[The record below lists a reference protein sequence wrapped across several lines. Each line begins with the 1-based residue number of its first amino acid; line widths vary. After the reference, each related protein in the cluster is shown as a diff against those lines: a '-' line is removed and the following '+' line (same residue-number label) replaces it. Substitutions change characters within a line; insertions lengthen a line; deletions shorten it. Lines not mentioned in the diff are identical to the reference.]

1 MRALKTAAA
10 IVLALLMGVGAARA
24 DGSAGAEPFNFLFLD
39 ANARAVAMGGA
50 YTALATDA
58 NALLYNPAG
67 LGLIGKNEATF
78 MHNSY
83 PAGAYQEY
91 GAYASPRGWGGSFNY
106 LNSGSVANT
115 TISNPG
121 GAGLG
126 TSGLYD
132 LAVSGGYGR
141 RFGDALSL
149 GAEGKYIR
157 ESISGIAGAGEAF
170 DFGALYAVPQ
180 LSGLM
185 VGAAL
190 QNVGSTVKFE
200 SAAQNQPLNLRAG
213 AAYSFDARGQKSVV
227 SLDVSKE
234 RTSSPVVAA
243 GAETI
248 LVKAMPI
255 RVGFTT
261 NNNAGLGLTTGV
273 GWIHKDLAVDYAFV
287 PYGTLGNAQRVS
299 VTWRWGSTKA
309 VKPSFGFGS
318 NSNFGSESSS
328 GSRPV
333 VHAPDFD
340 FIETLF
346 AQSDRLIK
354 RQRYDEAE
362 KPLERAGGILLMYGK
377 PDPHLLGYY
386 DRLARIDLFRDQ
398 VDKAKALFMEIL
410 RVAQGTGMSV
420 PEVADAYWGM
430 AQCLE
435 RQNDIPAAIRTYKK
449 ALEVGVPPAAGELIK
464 ERIKALEAAP

>member
-1 MRALKTAAA
+1 MRALKTALAA
-10 IVLALLMGVGAARA
+10 VLTLLIGIGAARA
-24 DGSAGAEPFNFLFLD
+24 DGSAGAEPFNFLSLD

-67 LGLIGKNEATF
+67 LGLIAINEATF

-83 PAGAYQEY
+83 AAGVYQEY

-106 LNSGSVANT
+106 LNFGNVANT

-126 TSGLYD
+126 ATGLYD

-141 RFGDALSL
+141 KFGDALSL
-149 GAEGKYIR
+149 GAEAKYIR
-157 ESISGIAGAGEAF
+157 ESIGGITGTGEAV

-200 SAAQNQPLNLRAG
+200 SGAENLPLNLRAG
-213 AAYSFDARGQKSVV
+213 AAYSFDARGQKSAV

-234 RTSSPVVAA
+234 RTSSPVIAA

-287 PYGTLGNAQRVS
+287 PYGTLGNAQRAS
-299 VTWRWGSTKA
+299 VTWRWGGAKA
-309 VKPSFGFGS
+309 AKKAESVFD
-318 NSNFGSESSS
+318 SSS
-328 GSRPV
+328 DYGLKSSSRTAR
-333 VHAPDFD
+333 APDFD
-340 FIETLF
+340 FIEDLL
-346 AQSDRLIK
+346 AQSDRLVK
-354 RQRYDEAE
+354 RQRYEEAE
-362 KPLERAGGILLMYGK
+362 KPLEHAGGILLMYGT

-386 DRLARIDLFRDQ
+386 DRLARIDLLMEK

-410 RVAQGTGMSV
+410 RVAQGTGMST

-435 RQNDIPAAIRTYKK
+435 RQSDVPAAIRTYKK
-449 ALEVGVPPAAGELIK
+449 ALEVGVPPATGAIIQ

>member
-1 MRALKTAAA
+1 MRALKTALAA
-10 IVLALLMGVGAARA
+10 VLALLMGVGAARA

-67 LGLIGKNEATF
+67 LGLIAINEATF

-83 PAGAYQEY
+83 AAGVYQEY

-106 LNSGSVANT
+106 LNFGNVANT

-126 TSGLYD
+126 ASGLYD

-141 RFGDALSL
+141 QFDDALSL
-149 GAEGKYIR
+149 GAEAKYIR
-157 ESISGIAGAGEAF
+157 ESIAGVAGTGEAV
-170 DFGALYAVPQ
+170 DFGALYAAPQ
-180 LSGLM
+180 LPGLM
-185 VGAAL
+185 LGAAL
-190 QNVGSTVKFE
+190 QNVGPTVKFANGAE
-200 SAAQNQPLNLRAG
+200 NLPLNLRAG
-213 AAYSFDARGQKSVV
+213 AAYSFDAAGQKSAV
-227 SLDVSKE
+227 SFDVSKE

-273 GWIHKDLAVDYAFV
+273 GWIHKDLTVDYAFV

-299 VTWRWGSTKA
+299 VTWRWGGAKKA
-309 VKPSFGFGS
+309 DSNYSFD
-318 NSNFGSESSS
+318 SSS
-328 GSRPV
+328 NYGLNSST
-333 VHAPDFD
+333 APRAARAVDFD
-340 FIETLF
+340 FIDSLF
-346 AQSDRLIK
+346 AQSDRLVR

-362 KPLERAGGILLMYGK
+362 KPLERAGGILLMYSLK
-377 PDPHLLGYY
+377 PDPRLLGYY
-386 DRLARIDLFRDQ
+386 DRLARIDLLRDQ
-398 VDKAKALFMEIL
+398 PDKAKAFFMEII
-410 RVAQGTGMSV
+410 RIAQGTGMST

-435 RQNDIPAAIRTYKK
+435 RQNDILAAIRTYKK
-449 ALEVGVPPAAGELIK
+449 ALEVGVPPETSELIQ